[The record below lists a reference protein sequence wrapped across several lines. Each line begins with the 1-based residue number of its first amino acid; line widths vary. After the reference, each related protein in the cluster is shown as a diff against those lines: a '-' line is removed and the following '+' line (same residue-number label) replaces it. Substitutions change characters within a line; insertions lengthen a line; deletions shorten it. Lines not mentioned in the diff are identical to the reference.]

1 MSLEIFTLNW
11 TLSKI
16 RWYGTIEKIQFSL
29 IYSFITWVCFSG
41 MFDSDNKLK
50 RFEIRESVFRETIYL
65 AWISCWTVYNLFGF
79 LLNRSLISKLPM
91 YKNEIF
97 CLHKVSFAPTLL
109 FDKEIFDQFDPIISD
124 HTKSLAIFYLHLHF
138 NFFSCVVLERAKSL
152 SKILRFSNRK
162 NIVWHET

>member
-65 AWISCWTVYNLFGF
+65 AWITCWTVYNLFGL
-79 LLNRSLISKLPM
+79 LLNRSLIAKLPT
-91 YKNEIF
+91 YKNWTF
-97 CLHKVSFAPTLL
+97 CLHEVSFESTLL
-109 FDKEIFDQFDPIISD
+109 FHKEIFDQFDPIISD
-124 HTKSLAIFYLHLHF
+124 PFPYFIYIYISISFLVFVRT
-138 NFFSCVVLERAKSL
+138 
-152 SKILRFSNRK
+152 SKI
-162 NIVWHET
+162 VE